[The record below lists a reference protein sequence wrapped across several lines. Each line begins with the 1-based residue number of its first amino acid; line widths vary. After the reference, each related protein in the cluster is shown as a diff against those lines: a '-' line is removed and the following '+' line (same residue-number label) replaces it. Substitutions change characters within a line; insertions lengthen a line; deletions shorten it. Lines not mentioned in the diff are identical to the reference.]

1 MAEKKLEE
9 DLNIQMVKNK
19 VRGRSNTLDQKQRS
33 SSIKKYFKDVANGF
47 KEVEKPEAAYDK
59 DGKLDMQTP

>member
-1 MAEKKLEE
+1 MG
-9 DLNIQMVKNK
+9 KNK

>member
-1 MAEKKLEE
+1 
-9 DLNIQMVKNK
+9 
-19 VRGRSNTLDQKQRS
+19 
-33 SSIKKYFKDVANGF
+33 VANGF